1 MKKIT
6 KPTIAAFL
14 VLSMAVAG
22 CTAPESPE
30 TQTAEQA
37 ESVTPVQVETV
48 RKGVINTEAGITAK
62 LAPSEEVQVSP
73 KISGK
78 ITSLPVALGDYVSKG
93 QVLFKIDEEDLLNSV
108 KQAEAAYAVAQANL
122 RQAGSSTDQGLV
134 QAQNALKQA
143 EQALEDAKI
152 NHQRMQQLFAQGAI
166 SAQQL
171 EQANTQLTNAQTAYD
186 TAKQNLLTAQQKTG
200 LQVSEASVKQAQVN
214 LQTLRDQL
222 ANATVTA
229 PISGFISQVNG
240 AVGQMAGQ
248 QPVVTIVQ
256 TNPLLVKANLSEA
269 DVTKVKVG
277 TPVKVR
283 VQTTGQELEAKVTAV
298 SPVMDA
304 SLKAYPVEITIPNP
318 NNELKSDMVVTVT
331 FPQKLEDK
339 SASLVVSRQ
348 AVFEKGGKQYVY
360 KLEGDVAKQVE
371 VTTGEGTSDEIE
383 IVSGLQEGDTVV
395 VRGQTLLHDGAKVSI
410 QETKE

>member
-1 MKKIT
+1 
-6 KPTIAAFL
+6 
-14 VLSMAVAG
+14 
-22 CTAPESPE
+22 
-30 TQTAEQA
+30 
-37 ESVTPVQVETV
+37 
-48 RKGVINTEAGITAK
+48 
-62 LAPSEEVQVSP
+62 
-73 KISGK
+73 
-78 ITSLPVALGDYVSKG
+78 
-93 QVLFKIDEEDLLNSV
+93 
-108 KQAEAAYAVAQANL
+108 
-122 RQAGSSTDQGLV
+122 
-134 QAQNALKQA
+134 
-143 EQALEDAKI
+143 
-152 NHQRMQQLFAQGAI
+152 
-166 SAQQL
+166 
-171 EQANTQLTNAQTAYD
+171 
-186 TAKQNLLTAQQKTG
+186 
-200 LQVSEASVKQAQVN
+200 
-214 LQTLRDQL
+214 
-222 ANATVTA
+222 
-229 PISGFISQVNG
+229 
-240 AVGQMAGQ
+240 
-248 QPVVTIVQ
+248 VVTIVQ